1 MPPQLE
7 VNMDEKDHKQEEAP
21 VVVIVERR
29 KQKERELS
37 SAEVMK
43 ILRKRAAR
51 GRKIPGAE

>member
-1 MPPQLE
+1 MGE
-7 VNMDEKDHKQEEAP
+7 RDGKEDGAP

-51 GRKIPGAE
+51 ARKIPPVE

>member
-1 MPPQLE
+1 MG
-7 VNMDEKDHKQEEAP
+7 EKEGRHEEAP

-29 KQKERELS
+29 KKRETELS

-51 GRKIPGAE
+51 ARKIPPVE